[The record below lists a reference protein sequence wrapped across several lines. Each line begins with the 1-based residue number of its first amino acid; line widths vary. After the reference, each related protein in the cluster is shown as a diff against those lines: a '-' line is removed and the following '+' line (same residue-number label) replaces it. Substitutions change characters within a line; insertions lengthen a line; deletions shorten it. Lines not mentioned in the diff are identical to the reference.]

1 MYKINLMYQ
10 QKQRIILGFVALL
23 FLTIIISL
31 YYVWHKPFVTIEAVR
46 FVRSFWQFIS
56 ALCILALGG
65 GIGRR
70 LARNVLPGVTQLAV
84 HAGLG
89 YGILGIIILAIGT
102 FFGVNS
108 ILAWIILLLLIGVF
122 WREVRS
128 WLSSLSEFQI
138 IWIESTQWG
147 RWIAV
152 GLAFILMMTLMVA
165 LAPPLKFD
173 ALVYHL
179 TLPQFYKL
187 AGEIE
192 YTPWLIYW
200 GMPQTG
206 EMLYTLATALAGVEA
221 AAALGWMVGV
231 LAIFGVAGYLYDR
244 IGSTAAWAGVAALTA
259 GFTLSSSLAWAYVDW
274 IVLLFGFCVLV
285 LMETWGSTGD
295 KHKLILAGV
304 FAGFAVGTKYTAG
317 TILLAGIILII
328 LKFIQRRS
336 SFKVVLLELLQFV
349 IPSVIITLPWWI
361 KNLLGTGNAFYPFL
375 TSAGA
380 MDQFRLD
387 FYNIPV
393 WGDWRDV
400 LLLPIMA
407 TVTGVEGT
415 PGYSA
420 SIGPLLLGLS
430 LCALLGM
437 KGWTD
442 NERLLVHNSFV
453 IGLVGITVWAVAG
466 RMSGYLLQ
474 SRLFFV
480 VFPPFA
486 VLAGVGFNVLSQLHG
501 AGIRFGRVAAALVL
515 LLYGFSVLDVGRNSL
530 KQNVP
535 QMIFGTIS
543 SEQYFEENLGWYSVA
558 MQAIKTLPEDS
569 QVLMLWEPR
578 SLYCLPKCV
587 PDVVIDRWK
596 HDYFTWKNQG
606 AIIQNWRASG
616 YTHLLFYRF
625 GANFVRQHDH
635 RYLSSDW
642 DALDSLLAEL
652 PELNDFGETYILY
665 SLIP

>member
-1 MYKINLMYQ
+1 MYR
-10 QKQRIILGFVALL
+10 QKQSIFLGFVALL

-31 YYVWHKPFVTIEAVR
+31 YYVWHKPLVTLEVVQY
-46 FVRSFWQFIS
+46 VRSSWQFTS

-70 LARNVLPGVTQLAV
+70 LARNVLPGLTQMTIHV
-84 HAGLG
+84 GLG
-89 YGILGIIILAIGT
+89 CGILGIINLAIGA
-102 FFGVNS
+102 FLGVNS
-108 ILAWIILLLLIGVF
+108 ILTCFFLLLLFTVF
-122 WREVRS
+122 WRDVLGWCSSVWEVRIV
-128 WLSSLSEFQI
+128 WN
-138 IWIESTQWG
+138 ESTLWG
-147 RWIAV
+147 RWIAA
-152 GLAFILMMTLMVA
+152 GLATILVMTLMVA

-173 ALVYHL
+173 SLVYHL
-179 TLPQFYKL
+179 TLPHFYKMV
-187 AGEIE
+187 GEIE

-221 AAALGWMVGV
+221 AATLGWMLGV

-244 IGSTAAWAGVAALTA
+244 IGSIAAWAGVAALTA

-285 LMETWGSTGD
+285 LMETWGSTGE
-295 KHKLILAGV
+295 KQKLILAGV
-304 FAGFAVGTKYTAG
+304 FAGFALGTKYTAG
-317 TILLAGIILII
+317 TILLAGITLII
-328 LKFIQRRS
+328 LKFSQRRS
-336 SFKVVLLELLQFV
+336 SFKVVFLESLQF
-349 IPSVIITLPWWI
+349 ILPSVIITLPWWI
-361 KNLLGTGNAFYPFL
+361 KNILGTGNAFYPFL

-380 MDQFRLD
+380 MDKFRLD
-387 FYNIPV
+387 FYHIPI
-393 WGDWRDV
+393 WGNWRDAF
-400 LLLPIMA
+400 LLPIMA
-407 TVTGVEGT
+407 SLTGVEGA
-415 PGYSA
+415 PGYNA

-430 LCALLGM
+430 LCALLGL
-437 KGWTD
+437 KGWTE

-453 IGLVGITVWAVAG
+453 IVLVGITVWAVAG

-480 VFPPFA
+480 VFPAFA
-486 VLAGVGFNVLSQLHG
+486 VLAGVGFNVISQVHG

-515 LLYGFSVLDVGRNSL
+515 LVYGFSVLEVGRNSL
-530 KQNVP
+530 RQNVP

-543 SEQYFEENLGWYSVA
+543 SEQYLEDNLGWYSVA
-558 MQAIKTLPEDS
+558 MRAINTLPEDS
-569 QVLMLWEPR
+569 RVLMLWEPR

-587 PDVVIDRWK
+587 PDEVIDRWK
-596 HDYFTWKNQG
+596 HDYFTWKNQE

-642 DALDSLLAEL
+642 DALDSLLAKL